1 MKSDALIADL
11 REMEIAGKKNGS
23 QLLHDVVAA
32 GSRRQFL
39 LASVQVVGMIG
50 KLPAHGNQA
59 IDN

>member
-1 MKSDALIADL
+1 
-11 REMEIAGKKNGS
+11 MEIAGKKNGS